1 VSEERRRAYATA
13 FHVQASSDWSVYRLF
28 VEMSAPPARPLPAC
42 HSLHYL
48 QMACEKLA
56 KAYRLLLPG
65 VDIDL
70 VATRHVGFTQFVN
83 TYVRSPAMLAKYA
96 NKTAAHQT
104 LCRTAAAIAREI
116 EKLAPATDRVSSPEN
131 AEYPWE
137 RGDWSTGSGS
147 ILVPCQYAF
156 PSLSLLTT
164 PGGRAFLKLVDRAF
178 LEWRL

>member
-1 VSEERRRAYATA
+1 
-13 FHVQASSDWSVYRLF
+13 
-28 VEMSAPPARPLPAC
+28 
-42 HSLHYL
+42 
-48 QMACEKLA
+48 MACEKLA

-131 AEYPWE
+131 AEYPLGA
-137 RGDWSTGSGS
+137 R
-147 ILVPCQYAF
+147 
-156 PSLSLLTT
+156 
-164 PGGRAFLKLVDRAF
+164 RLVDRLWLDSRAVPIRVPIAVIADDAGRARVSQAGRP
-178 LEWRL
+178 RLPRMETLTTHGCAYIASFG